1 MKVGDVT
8 ISEPNVHAGAK
19 YMDTL
24 MTQYFGDADFD
35 ELNRTL
41 FAFAAYNAGPN
52 RIARLRKVAA
62 ERGLNPNVWFDNVEI
77 VVSEKVGRETTT
89 YVRNIVKYYLS
100 YKLTMEMQDQQRK
113 AREAL
118 APGNG

>member
-1 MKVGDVT
+1 M
-8 ISEPNVHAGAK
+8 
-19 YMDTL
+19 
-24 MTQYFGDADFD
+24 
-35 ELNRTL
+35 
-41 FAFAAYNAGPN
+41 
-52 RIARLRKVAA
+52 AA
-62 ERGLNPNVWFDNVEI
+62 ERGLNPNVWFDNVEV

-100 YKLTMEMQDQQRK
+100 YKLTMEMQEQQRK